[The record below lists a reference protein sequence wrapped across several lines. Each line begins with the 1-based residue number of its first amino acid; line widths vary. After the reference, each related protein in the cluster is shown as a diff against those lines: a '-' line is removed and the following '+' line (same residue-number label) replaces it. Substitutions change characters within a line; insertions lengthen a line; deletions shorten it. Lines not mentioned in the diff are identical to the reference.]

1 MGAEWTE
8 NRAAPMRPLTAS
20 TAPRSL
26 AASWKLPTATAEVAR
41 HSRMSGTLR
50 CAPISATS
58 ASASW
63 ASRSAAGPLACSE
76 HHTGPRRQRLDEVP
90 PPWQPR
96 PLHRR
101 TGGPY
106 GHRPPP
112 VRPRPRGRR
121 TPAGMSGRW
130 PPAAPRRCGSRCRCA
145 GLVPITALAGQR
157 GLAALADEHLSVPND
172 KGAKPGSG
180 CRNGRYG
187 GMWSHGESISLGD
200 ESLEL
205 MCATVPRR
213 LVAVSSWSGYL

>member
-1 MGAEWTE
+1 MFVCVPSLSAPQSDSDLSDQSPQCE
-8 NRAAPMRPLTAS
+8 NP
-20 TAPRSL
+20 
-26 AASWKLPTATAEVAR
+26 WQ
-41 HSRMSGTLR
+41 G
-50 CAPISATS
+50 S
-58 ASASW
+58 AS
-63 ASRSAAGPLACSE
+63 
-76 HHTGPRRQRLDEVP
+76 D
-90 PPWQPR
+90 
-96 PLHRR
+96 
-101 TGGPY
+101 
-106 GHRPPP
+106 
-112 VRPRPRGRR
+112 
-121 TPAGMSGRW
+121 
-130 PPAAPRRCGSRCRCA
+130 CA